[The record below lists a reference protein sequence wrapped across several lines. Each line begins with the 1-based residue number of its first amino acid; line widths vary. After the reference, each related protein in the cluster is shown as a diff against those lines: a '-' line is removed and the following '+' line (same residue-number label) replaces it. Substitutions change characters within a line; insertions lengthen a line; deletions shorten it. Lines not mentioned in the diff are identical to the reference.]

1 MNPEDKIED
10 LGLTIP
16 APLMMPAGVD
26 LPFPWV
32 QLVDDVLHI
41 SGHLAQNTDGSI
53 AGPFGQVGAEV
64 SLEEAHAVSCWY
76 EFVTV

>member
-1 MNPEDKIED
+1 MTPEDKLEH
-10 LGLTIP
+10 LGLTLP
-16 APLMMPAGVD
+16 APLIMPAGAE

-53 AGPFGQVGAEV
+53 WSGRGRGFTGAGARVGWTGWIDN
-64 SLEEAHAVSCWY
+64 S
-76 EFVTV
+76 F

>member
-1 MNPEDKIED
+1 MNPEDKLED

-16 APLMMPAGVD
+16 APLMMPAGVE

-53 AGPFGQVGAEV
+53 WRGRERGFIRASTRIG
-64 SLEEAHAVSCWY
+64 
-76 EFVTV
+76 